1 MGLIFEIPFPP
12 GFFLIQYFNGTRLM
26 QLKMICV
33 LGCLLCWGASLSA
46 QVQTDSMPV
55 FLPVGSM
62 ASAPDSMLKLP
73 VISIN
78 GPEELAGISASLPK
92 DVPYI
97 LVKRLSFLTGLRA
110 INGLQQKIQS
120 YEELST
126 AYEELEE
133 IERQRRAVFETI
145 IEEEKKRAEL
155 FANANQQLLTQ
166 IDRLD
171 EQYEAVSEVSKE
183 AVKGR
188 TGRNIRMAVV
198 GGVIGAATGTLL
210 GIIGTN

>member
-1 MGLIFEIPFPP
+1 
-12 GFFLIQYFNGTRLM
+12 M
-26 QLKMICV
+26 QLKLICV
-33 LGCLLCWGASLSA
+33 LGCLLAWGASLSA
-46 QVQTDSMPV
+46 QVQADSLPV

-62 ASAPDSMLKLP
+62 ASAPDSLLKIP
-73 VISIN
+73 IVSIN
-78 GPEELAGISASLPK
+78 GPEELAGISDSLPGEG
-92 DVPYI
+92 PYI
-97 LVKRLSFLTGLRA
+97 LVKRLSFLTGLKA

-120 YEELST
+120 YQELSI

-133 IERQRRAVFETI
+133 IEKQRRVVFETI

-155 FANANQQLLTQ
+155 FAGANQKLLTK
-166 IDRLD
+166 IDRLE

-183 AVKGR
+183 AVKGK

-198 GGVIGAATGTLL
+198 GGVIGAATGALL